1 MAKIE
6 DLKFD
11 SIKNAND
18 IEIPFVIVFTYLDDY
33 VETFKREDKAWR
45 AFEKQYQSDRPK
57 ENYNHIEDVSID
69 IDDEEEPYRDKPV
82 AVITKESLS
91 AISENDKATLDFGIR
106 VVDTENNI
114 ARVFNQEM
122 LDYFQ
127 LEHVIQNIEFDDVE
141 STLEDIMEQT
151 KQLSTVAGKQNETKE
166 TQKENKVQELASGN
180 EDNNN
185 SKTANYTD
193 GTDDENEETKSD
205 DQEEEQNTNI
215 EKIENKKSRKQFNNN
230 SDDKEINGEQEE
242 QHEHNPTPI
251 KELPQKTA
259 QENADITEQ
268 NKQHIFDLTP
278 KEPET
283 PMDYAKQ
290 DLLHELSEKINP
302 IQLPRLSHIPDDTLG
317 NLSDSK
323 SYDKFVALKRIT
335 EDKFKKRTES
345 VEKSLNNIRRERL
358 MKVNNKLVR
367 RLSIE
372 NDELLRKSDFTS
384 EYSPFNEGYKTLKSQ
399 YQEIIDSLPETKY
412 EEIEKNKHKHETSKK
427 AYVERA
433 AKTAAEEFDQKNL
446 HLIDEKAQSYID
458 EIKQSADNEYNDNY
472 KTLEQDAQNWYVTNF
487 NTLVPKILQSHQEE
501 IEKAANDVSVEMKQ
515 AIEEMN
521 QKNEEDINYL
531 IKQFQDITYKEIETD
546 KNNQTLI
553 DKKVNERTLEYPEF
567 QHQID
572 NLKQELERVNK
583 ENDKAYEDQKNL
595 ERDLLNER
603 KKNEGLQQS
612 LENRSL
618 DFTNV
623 SDNYRE
629 LQKIMAEGNVEKL
642 QRIIEKN
649 KGESMKPTLGEKIK
663 GVGNII
669 AAAIIAIA
677 IIIAAILFSGGSGDA
692 DENTVSQSQ
701 VKTEVQKAVD
711 KNDKKH
717 EKDQKASDE
726 KIQKLEDDLKEA
738 KKDKSKKDDK
748 K

>member
-1 MAKIE
+1 MAKFE
-6 DLKFD
+6 DLKYD

-18 IEIPFVIVFTYLDDY
+18 VEIPFVIVFTYLDEY

-57 ENYNHIEDVSID
+57 ENYHHIEDVSID

-106 VVDTENNI
+106 VVDNESNI

-127 LEHVIQNIEFDDVE
+127 LEYVIQKIEFDDVE
-141 STLEDIMEQT
+141 STLENIMEQT

-166 TQKENKVQELASGN
+166 TQKENQVQELASGN
-180 EDNNN
+180 EDNHN
-185 SKTANYTD
+185 SKIANYTD
-193 GTDDENEETKSD
+193 GTDDENEETKND
-205 DQEEEQNTNI
+205 DQEEKQNTNI

-230 SDDKEINGEQEE
+230 SEDKEINEE

-302 IQLPRLSHIPDDTLG
+302 IQLPRLNHIPDDTLG

-335 EDKFKKRTES
+335 EDKFEKRTES

-433 AKTAAEEFDQKNL
+433 AKTAEEEFDQKNL

-501 IEKAANDVSVEMKQ
+501 IENAANDVSVEMKQ

-726 KIQKLEDDLKEA
+726 KIQKLEDDLNKA

>member
-1 MAKIE
+1 MAKFE
-6 DLKFD
+6 DLKYD

-18 IEIPFVIVFTYLDDY
+18 VEIPFVIVFTYLDEY

-57 ENYNHIEDVSID
+57 ENYHHIEDVSID

-106 VVDTENNI
+106 VVDNESNI

-127 LEHVIQNIEFDDVE
+127 LEYVIQKIEFDDVE
-141 STLEDIMEQT
+141 STLENIMEQT

-180 EDNNN
+180 EDNHN

-193 GTDDENEETKSD
+193 GTDDENEEIKND

-251 KELPQKTA
+251 KELPQKTT

-335 EDKFKKRTES
+335 EDKFEKRTES

-717 EKDQKASDE
+717 EKAQKASDE
-726 KIQKLEDDLKEA
+726 KIQNLQDDLKEA

>member
-18 IEIPFVIVFTYLDDY
+18 IEIPFVIVFTYLDEY

-45 AFEKQYQSDRPK
+45 VFEKQYQSDRPK
-57 ENYNHIEDVSID
+57 ENYHHIEDVSID

-106 VVDTENNI
+106 VVDTESKI

-122 LDYFQ
+122 LDYFK
-127 LEHVIQNIEFDDVE
+127 LEHVIKGIEFDDVE

-166 TQKENKVQELASGN
+166 TQQENQVQEVASDN
-180 EDNNN
+180 EDSEN
-185 SKTANYTD
+185 SKTAAYTD
-193 GTDDENEETKSD
+193 GTDDEYEETKND
-205 DQEEEQNTNI
+205 NQEEQDI
-215 EKIENKKSRKQFNNN
+215 KAEKIENKKSRKQFNNK
-230 SDDKEINGEQEE
+230 SDDKENNEE
-242 QHEHNPTPI
+242 QYEHNPTPI
-251 KELPQKTA
+251 KEVPKKTV

-302 IQLPRLSHIPDDTLG
+302 IQLPRLNHIPDDTLG

-335 EDKFKKRTES
+335 EDKFEKRTES

-384 EYSPFNEGYKTLKSQ
+384 EYSPFNDGYRTLKSQ
-399 YQEIIDSLPETKY
+399 HQEIIDSLPETKY
-412 EEIEKNKHKHETSKK
+412 EEIEKNKHQHETNKK

-433 AKTAAEEFDQKNL
+433 AKTAAEEYDQRNL
-446 HLIDEKAQSYID
+446 HLIDEKAQTYID
-458 EIKQSADNEYNDNY
+458 EIKQSADNEYNENY
-472 KTLEQDAQNWYVTNF
+472 KSLEQDAQNWYVTNF
-487 NTLVPKILQSHQEE
+487 NTLVPKILQAHQEE
-501 IEKAANDVSVEMKQ
+501 IEQVANDVSVEMKQ

-649 KGESMKPTLGEKIK
+649 KGENMKPTLGEKLK

-669 AAAIIAIA
+669 AAAIIAVA
-677 IIIAAILFSGGSGDA
+677 IIIAAILFSDGSGKA
-692 DENTVSQSQ
+692 DEDSVSQSQ

-711 KNDKKH
+711 KNDEAHK
-717 EKDQKASDE
+717 KDQKASDE
-726 KIQKLEDDLKEA
+726 KIQKLEKDLEAA
-738 KKDKSKKDDK
+738 KKDSSKKDDK

>member
-57 ENYNHIEDVSID
+57 ENYHHIEDVSID

-91 AISENDKATLDFGIR
+91 AISENDKATLEFGIR

-114 ARVFNQEM
+114 ARVFNKEM

-127 LEHVIQNIEFDDVE
+127 LEHVIQKIEFDDVE

-166 TQKENKVQELASGN
+166 TQQENQVQEVASSN
-180 EDNNN
+180 EDNDN
-185 SKTANYTD
+185 SKTAAYTD
-193 GTDDENEETKSD
+193 GTDDENEETKND
-205 DQEEEQNTNI
+205 NQEENQDTKV
-215 EKIENKKSRKQFNNN
+215 EKIENKKSRKQFNNK
-230 SDDKEINGEQEE
+230 SDDKENNEE
-242 QHEHNPTPI
+242 QYEHNPTPI
-251 KELPQKTA
+251 EEVPKKTV

-302 IQLPRLSHIPDDTLG
+302 IQLPRLNHIPDDTLG

-335 EDKFKKRTES
+335 EDKFEKRTES

-384 EYSPFNEGYKTLKSQ
+384 EYSPFNDGYRTLKSQ
-399 YQEIIDSLPETKY
+399 HQEIIDSLPETKY
-412 EEIEKNKHKHETSKK
+412 EEIEKNKHQHETNKK

-433 AKTAAEEFDQKNL
+433 AKTAAEEYDQRNL
-446 HLIDEKAQSYID
+446 HLIDEKAQTYID
-458 EIKQSADNEYNDNY
+458 EIKQSADNEYNENY
-472 KTLEQDAQNWYVTNF
+472 KSLEQDAQNWYVTNF

-501 IEKAANDVSVEMKQ
+501 IEQVASDVSVEMKQ

-649 KGESMKPTLGEKIK
+649 KGESMKPTFGEKIK

-669 AAAIIAIA
+669 AAVIIAIA
-677 IIIAAILFSGGSGDA
+677 IIIAAVLFSGGSGKA
-692 DENTVSQSQ
+692 DEDSVSQSQ

-711 KNDKKH
+711 KNDEAHK
-717 EKDQKASDE
+717 KDQKASDE

-738 KKDKSKKDDK
+738 KQDKSKKDDK

>member
-1 MAKIE
+1 MAKFE
-6 DLKFD
+6 DLKYD

-18 IEIPFVIVFTYLDDY
+18 VEIPFVIVFTYLDEY

-57 ENYNHIEDVSID
+57 ENYHHIEDVSID

-106 VVDTENNI
+106 VVDNESNI

-127 LEHVIQNIEFDDVE
+127 LEYVIQKIEFDDVE
-141 STLEDIMEQT
+141 STLENIMEQT

-180 EDNNN
+180 EDNHN

-193 GTDDENEETKSD
+193 GTDDENEEIKND

-251 KELPQKTA
+251 KELPQKTT

-335 EDKFKKRTES
+335 EDKFEKRTES

>member
-18 IEIPFVIVFTYLDDY
+18 IEIPFVIVFTYLDEY

-57 ENYNHIEDVSID
+57 ENYHHIEDVSID

-91 AISENDKATLDFGIR
+91 AISENDKATLEFGIR

-127 LEHVIQNIEFDDVE
+127 LEHVIQKIEFDDVE

-166 TQKENKVQELASGN
+166 TQQENQVQEVASSN
-180 EDNNN
+180 EDNDN
-185 SKTANYTD
+185 SKTAAYTD
-193 GTDDENEETKSD
+193 GTDDETEETKND
-205 DQEEEQNTNI
+205 DQEEKQDTKV
-215 EKIENKKSRKQFNNN
+215 EKIENKKSRKQFNSN
-230 SDDKEINGEQEE
+230 SDDKESNEE
-242 QHEHNPTPI
+242 QYEHNPTPI

-302 IQLPRLSHIPDDTLG
+302 IQLPRLNHIPDDTLG

-335 EDKFKKRTES
+335 EDKFEKRTES

-412 EEIEKNKHKHETSKK
+412 EEIEKNKNQHETSKK

-433 AKTAAEEFDQKNL
+433 AKTAAEEYDQKNL

-458 EIKQSADNEYNDNY
+458 DIKQSADNEYNDNY
-472 KTLEQDAQNWYVTNF
+472 KSLEQDAQNWYVTNF

-501 IEKAANDVSVEMKQ
+501 IEQVANDVSVEMKQ

-521 QKNEEDINYL
+521 KKNEEDINYL

-572 NLKQELERVNK
+572 DLKQELERVNK

-649 KGESMKPTLGEKIK
+649 KGESMKPTFGEKIK

-677 IIIAAILFSGGSGDA
+677 IIIAAIVFSGGSGKE

-711 KNDKKH
+711 KNNEAH